1 MRQIFYTLLCLFF
14 IQNLAFSQEFS
25 AKKRITR
32 LDAGYAAGV
41 SGDSYFYVANQGV
54 VGSVAHGLQWEKL
67 AVLGGVGFE
76 SYDDVHFIPFFM
88 ELSKPFG
95 KQKNS
100 DFRVRLGYAT
110 GFSTNEV
117 EQPEYHFDGGAFIQ
131 TGVGIPILQQD
142 NFNLKLRF
150 DYKYQHAQFLFQPFD
165 GVNRIQT
172 RLYYHFGSLKVA
184 VEF

>member
-1 MRQIFYTLLCLFF
+1 MRQILYTLLCLFF
-14 IQNLAFSQEFS
+14 IQNSTFAQEDFS
-25 AKKRITR
+25 KKRTTKIE
-32 LDAGYAAGV
+32 AGYAAGV

-54 VGSVAHGLQWEKL
+54 VGSIAHGLQWEKL
-67 AVLGGVGFE
+67 SVLGGIGFE
-76 SYDDVHFIPFFM
+76 SYDDVHFVPFFM

-100 DFRVRLGYAT
+100 DFRLRLGYAA
-110 GFSTNEV
+110 GFGTTEID
-117 EQPEYHFDGGAFIQ
+117 QPEYQFDGGAFIQ
-131 TGVGIPILQQD
+131 TGVGIPIVQHD

-165 GVNRIQT
+165 SSTRIQT

>member
-1 MRQIFYTLLCLFF
+1 MRQIFYISLCLFF
-14 IQNLAFSQEFS
+14 LQNSAFAQELS
-25 AKKRITR
+25 IKNRITR
-32 LDAGYAAGV
+32 VEAGYAAGV

-54 VGSVAHGLQWEKL
+54 VGSVAHGLQWQKL

-76 SYDDVHFIPFFM
+76 SYDDVHFIPLFL

-100 DFRVRLGYAT
+100 DFRVRLGYAV
-110 GFSTNEV
+110 GLSSTEIDL
-117 EQPEYHFDGGAFIQ
+117 PEYHFDGGAFIQ
-131 TGVGIPILQQD
+131 TGVGIPLLQQA
-142 NFNLKLRF
+142 NFNLKLRV

-165 GVNRIQT
+165 GASRIQT
-172 RLYYHFGSLKVA
+172 RLYYHFGSLKIA